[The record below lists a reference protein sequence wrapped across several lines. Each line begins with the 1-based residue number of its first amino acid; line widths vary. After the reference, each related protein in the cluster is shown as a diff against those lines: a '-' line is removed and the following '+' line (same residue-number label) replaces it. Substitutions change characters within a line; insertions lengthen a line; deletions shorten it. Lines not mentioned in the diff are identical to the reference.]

1 MPPRSTPTRPATSS
15 TEPVST
21 VAEVADVLRG
31 AGSLALACHHHPDGD
46 ALGSMLAMHLLCEAN
61 GMPSVASWPTPF
73 VVGPHYEFLPG
84 LDRCVPPEQFPTN
97 PEVLVTFDLGNTGRL
112 GDLAPAV
119 EGAETVVVLD
129 HHPDNQRFGTHNL
142 IDLDAAATAVL
153 VHQIATELGWTLTR
167 EVALC
172 LYVGLVTD
180 TGRFRYPNTTPDVF
194 HFAEELAEYDLPI
207 ARITRELFEK
217 HRFQYVQ
224 LLSMAL
230 ARTELDADR
239 RFVVAWLTAE
249 DLERYDVTFDETEGF
264 IDHVRACQEAEVACV
279 LREAPGEGLRVSL
292 RATGTVDVAELAAR
306 FGGGGHSFMAGFS
319 TDRPIPEVIEEIRSL
334 LPERATT

>member
-1 MPPRSTPTRPATSS
+1 MA
-15 TEPVST
+15 T
-21 VAEVADVLRG
+21 VAEAAEAIRG
-31 AGSLALACHHHPDGD
+31 AGTLALACHHHPDGD

-61 GMPSVASWPTPF
+61 GVESVASWPNPF

-84 LDRCVPPEQFPTN
+84 LDRCTPPEKFPDE
-97 PEVLVTFDLGNTGRL
+97 PEVLITFDLGHTARL
-112 GDLAPAV
+112 GELAQA
-119 EGAETVVVLD
+119 AERAGEVIVLD
-129 HHPDNQRFGTHNL
+129 HHPDNQCFGSINVVDT
-142 IDLDAAATAVL
+142 DVAATAVL
-153 VHQIATELGWTLTR
+153 VRQLAAELGWTLTHD
-167 EVALC
+167 VALN

-230 ARTELDADR
+230 SRCELDEER
-239 RFVVAWLTAE
+239 GFIVAWLTAD
-249 DLERYDVTFDETEGF
+249 DLDHFDVTFDETEGF
-264 IDHVRACQEAEVACV
+264 IDHVRACDEADVACV

-292 RATGTVDVAELAAR
+292 RSTSCIDVSEIAAR
-306 FGGGGHSFMAGFS
+306 FGGGGHSFMSGFT
-319 TDRPIPEVIEEIRSL
+319 TDRPIPEVIEAVRALVPVQTERS
-334 LPERATT
+334 